1 MAFLRFKLFLGN
13 VRSGQPY
20 LVFPLVEVI
29 MSNKGPKGRLL
40 EGKKNT
46 VPGQTALLAP
56 DGESV
61 PITPPTTSPAAY
73 NPSILS
79 SEVFIT

>member
-46 VPGQTALLAP
+46 VPGQTA
-56 DGESV
+56 
-61 PITPPTTSPAAY
+61 
-73 NPSILS
+73 
-79 SEVFIT
+79 